1 MRLIDGL
8 GTQEY
13 QKGDF
18 VFHEGDV
25 GEEFFIIEQG
35 ECECVKEEDGQ
46 LTAVRVLTESMH
58 FGEIAILRN
67 VKRTLSVRASSDKV
81 KLLVLSRSA
90 FQRIL
95 GSIKELLKEDYQ
107 KSSGME
113 GIQKTNESSEDIK
126 Q

>member
-1 MRLIDGL
+1 MKKRSINLNYLNQVNLFRNLEVAEKMRLIDGL

-35 ECECVKEEDGQ
+35 ECECLKEEEGE
-46 LTAVRVLTESMH
+46 LTSVRVLTESMH

-67 VKRTLSVRASSDKV
+67 VKRTLSVRALSDKV

-90 FQRIL
+90 F
-95 GSIKELLKEDYQ
+95 
-107 KSSGME
+107 
-113 GIQKTNESSEDIK
+113 
-126 Q
+126 